1 MCACHHY
8 PLFQIL
14 IKTVKLPDWCS
25 PGVISD
31 SLYLNQSH
39 RNYFNSESKWTYTST
54 LIFIYVQTFNNVLF
68 YKYSSRHKAKL
79 LLLYVSV
86 PICMLL
92 YLCAY
97 MSVSM
102 PMSILISMFFLQKI
116 YSVSLDNVSKKDTN
130 VNEKVKKQ

>member
-86 PICMLL
+86 PICMCLYVCYYIYVPICQCPCLCLYL
-92 YLCAY
+92 YLC
-97 MSVSM
+97 
-102 PMSILISMFFLQKI
+102 FFF
-116 YSVSLDNVSKKDTN
+116 KKST
-130 VNEKVKKQ
+130 VYHWIT